1 MSNNTNPFYLILFV
15 FALLLSNVVSAN
27 VALSKYRIFF
37 DSNSRSES
45 LQLRNTGDSPIK
57 YTAELDLN
65 TMTEEGSIYL
75 VSEDPFSALDLI
87 RFSPKRGVIQPGERQ
102 AIRFALRK
110 PSGLEHG
117 EYRAIVRISSE
128 LAPTKGGNV
137 NLASKLAYSI
147 PIIVRHGEVFV
158 ESALLEPSTVM
169 HNGTL
174 HVQVWVSRQGNR
186 SLYGNFS
193 VETPEGKVLGL
204 MNNVGVYRPL
214 ERRRVLIP
222 LQEVESGPIIV
233 KFTENKKFGGNLVL
247 AIEHNLE

>member
-1 MSNNTNPFYLILFV
+1 MFQFKPIYNTVFI
-15 FALLLSNVVSAN
+15 FALLFSSFASAN
-27 VALSKYRIFF
+27 VAMSKFRVFF

-45 LQLRNTGDSPIK
+45 LQLRNTGGSPMK

-65 TMTEEGSIYL
+65 AMTEEGSIYV
-75 VSEDPFSALDLI
+75 VSEEPYSALDFI

-117 EYRAIVRISSE
+117 EYRAVVRISSE
-128 LAPTKGGNV
+128 LAPTEGGNV
-137 NLASKLAYSI
+137 NLASKLAYSL

-158 ESALLEPSTVM
+158 ESALQEPSTVM

-186 SLYGNFS
+186 SLFGNFS
-193 VETPEGKVLGL
+193 VETPDGKVLGVL
-204 MNNVGVYRPL
+204 NNVAVYRPL

-222 LQEVESGPIIV
+222 LQEIEKGPVVI
-233 KFTENKKFGGNLVL
+233 KYTENKKFGGDLVL
-247 AIEHNLE
+247 AVEHTLE

>member
-1 MSNNTNPFYLILFV
+1 MSISIKPSYLILF
-15 FALLLSNVVSAN
+15 FFTLLLTGVASAN
-27 VALSKYRIFF
+27 VGLSKNRIYF
-37 DSNSRSES
+37 DTNSRSES
-45 LQLRNTGDSPIK
+45 LQLRNTGASSIK

-65 TMTEEGSIYL
+65 AMTEEGSIY
-75 VSEDPFSALDLI
+75 VVNDDPYSAIDFI

-128 LAPTKGGNV
+128 LAPTENGNV

-186 SLYGNFS
+186 SLFGNFS
-193 VETPEGKVLGL
+193 VETPDGKVLGIL
-204 MNNVGVYRPL
+204 NNVAVYRPL

-222 LQEVESGPIIV
+222 LQEIEKGQIII
-233 KFTENKKFGGNLVL
+233 KYTENKKFGGNLVL
-247 AIEHNLE
+247 AVEHTLE